1 MKTLEELK
9 RPAAMDDTIF
19 LRLDAK
25 FALGADDLQWILYR
39 ARHKDIPLGAPLRQ
53 RDWDPVSFIS
63 SNKDILARCMR
74 EKGCF
79 PAGQG
84 AEWMASLT
92 FSFKQWK
99 AAQPGCKGR
108 VAAAEHAPR
117 SVDVVP
123 A

>member
-9 RPAAMDDTIF
+9 RPAAMADTIF

-92 FSFKQWK
+92 FFLQ
-99 AAQPGCKGR
+99 AMEGR
-108 VAAAEHAPR
+108 
-117 SVDVVP
+117 STGL
-123 A
+123 